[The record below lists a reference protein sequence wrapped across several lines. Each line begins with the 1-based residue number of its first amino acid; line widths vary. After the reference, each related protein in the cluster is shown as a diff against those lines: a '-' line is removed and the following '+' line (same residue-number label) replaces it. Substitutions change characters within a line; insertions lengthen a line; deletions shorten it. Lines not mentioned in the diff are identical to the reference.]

1 MASNKNYNMEVDDPE
16 GYARRHQC
24 ANNWEEVCE
33 LLDEIESQVEGPLA
47 RAAWVD
53 FGKGGGWLLSN
64 PAKSLRSV
72 YLPGDYL
79 VKMANSPRVMDTM
92 ERAPRVPEGVVKR
105 AGDEME
111 RGWSSEETRQLYN
124 AAVIAVL
131 KMEENARMRLLAKK
145 IQWLEDN
152 PYPPGRGRM
161 YWPTWYSKLCKVAKG
176 DVVCMDCLA
185 VPKWQE
191 GLKRPTWS
199 VLHISD
205 RERVAIKA
213 RTPPPTEHDQFFQCP
228 KCANTP
234 WLCSDNYVD
243 GITPMWIVQ
252 DQDYYQPQLGG
263 EMMEGKYMNS
273 NWLAFVPKLI
283 DPDKIRKGGRKR
295 RDGKGCSDTNNNKEN
310 QSENN

>member
-79 VKMANSPRVMDTM
+79 VKMANSPHVMDTM

-111 RGWSSEETRQLYN
+111 HGGSSEETRQLYN

-131 KMEENARMRLLAKK
+131 KMEENA
-145 IQWLEDN
+145 
-152 PYPPGRGRM
+152 
-161 YWPTWYSKLCKVAKG
+161 
-176 DVVCMDCLA
+176 
-185 VPKWQE
+185 
-191 GLKRPTWS
+191 
-199 VLHISD
+199 
-205 RERVAIKA
+205 
-213 RTPPPTEHDQFFQCP
+213 
-228 KCANTP
+228 
-234 WLCSDNYVD
+234 
-243 GITPMWIVQ
+243 
-252 DQDYYQPQLGG
+252 
-263 EMMEGKYMNS
+263 
-273 NWLAFVPKLI
+273 
-283 DPDKIRKGGRKR
+283 
-295 RDGKGCSDTNNNKEN
+295 
-310 QSENN
+310 